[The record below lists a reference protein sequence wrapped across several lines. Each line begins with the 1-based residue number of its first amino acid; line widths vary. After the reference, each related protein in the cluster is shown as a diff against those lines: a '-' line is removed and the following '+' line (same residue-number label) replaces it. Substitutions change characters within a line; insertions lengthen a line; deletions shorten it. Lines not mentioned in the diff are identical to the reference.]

1 MSVQLEV
8 IHSNP
13 PQSEGDLRE
22 SILNN
27 NNEIKKLA
35 TMIVKLIKLLLE
47 EKISLEEFNK
57 ILPKYDNKLSSS
69 LELRELYNKRI
80 QEDSMN
86 NIKELETVLENK
98 ELISVRKQI
107 GDMQDEEYNLKLA
120 AVNWDINKINKK
132 TDYLKKCLYMLQTLS
147 HKIEAEDANYIS
159 QITQDKYKAIKNT
172 KLDADSK
179 KRLTN
184 NLKAISRI
192 IS

>member
-8 IHSNP
+8 IHTNP

-22 SILNN
+22 SILTN

-47 EKISLEEFNK
+47 EKMSLEEFNK
-57 ILPKYDNKLSSS
+57 ISPKYDNKLSSS

-80 QEDSMN
+80 QEESMI

-132 TDYLKKCLYMLQTLS
+132 TDYLKKCLNLLQTLS
-147 HKIEAEDANYIS
+147 HHIEAENANYIK
-159 QITQDKYKAIKNT
+159 QLAQNNYKEIKNI

-179 KRLTN
+179 KRLMN
-184 NLKAISRI
+184 NIKSLSQI